1 MDLITSIIV
10 GVGSLC
16 TASMIYTNIKNKQER
31 KHKIAM
37 ETEKTEMSQEE
48 VHKRKT
54 LTTMAIVEGILTDLQ
69 CMPRMG
75 DNGLLQFD
83 FQGEHF
89 EIQFNGFNA
98 QFWNPGWSFVSVE
111 DQNCNSILRAAN
123 FANVSSPATVVYT
136 NPDSE
141 GRVIFHSKRSVV
153 VVPGW
158 EGNDML
164 VRSVIDSLFQIQRD
178 MHQIVVS
185 NIHNQ

>member
-16 TASMIYTNIKNKQER
+16 TASIIYTNIKDRQKR
-31 KHKIAM
+31 IHKIDM
-37 ETEKTEMSQEE
+37 ETEQTEISQEE
-48 VHKRKT
+48 LHKRKT
-54 LTTMAIVEGILTDLQ
+54 LTTMVIVEGILSDLQ

-75 DNGLLQFD
+75 ENGLLQFD

-89 EIQFNGFNA
+89 EVQFNGFNA
-98 QFWNPGWSFVSVE
+98 QFWNPGWSFVGI
-111 DQNCNSILRAAN
+111 DDPNYNSILRAAN
-123 FANVSSPATVVYT
+123 FANISSPATVVYT
-136 NPDSE
+136 NPDNE

-153 VVPGW
+153 VIPGW
-158 EGNDML
+158 GENDML

-178 MHQIVVS
+178 MRQIVVS

>member
-1 MDLITSIIV
+1 MDLVTSIIV

-16 TASMIYTNIKNKQER
+16 TASMIYTHFKDRKERKQE
-31 KHKIAM
+31 INMDA
-37 ETEKTEMSQEE
+37 EKTDISQEE
-48 VHKRKT
+48 QHNRRT
-54 LTTMAIVEGILTDLQ
+54 LTTMAIVEGILTDMQ
-69 CMPRMG
+69 CMPQMG

-89 EIQFNGFNA
+89 EVQFNGFNA
-98 QFWNPGWSFVSVE
+98 QFWNPGWSFV
-111 DQNCNSILRAAN
+111 DIADPNYNSILHAAN

-158 EGNDML
+158 EGNEML
-164 VRSVIDSLFQIQRD
+164 VRGVIDSLFQIQRD
-178 MHQIVVS
+178 MRQIVVS
-185 NIHNQ
+185 NLHNQ